1 MEDILTVVE
10 SRELALKKIAFACW
24 SNVIGGI
31 IVEARKVYIPSLI
44 CTYA

>member
-10 SRELALKKIAFACW
+10 SRELALKKIAFASW